1 MAQPGHVVA
10 LSRAGSPGSQH
21 ARVRWLAATLFLGPV
36 FVVIWLLLPHGEVS
50 SLAGVIAMA
59 ASAFALG
66 IVLVLVPSER
76 IPDVA
81 LKCCLFLTTAVI
93 SAGVVF
99 GGASGSVFALFYLWA
114 VPYAFA
120 YFSGRD
126 GVIHTAF
133 VAACYAGVLAIQ
145 RHAGVADVQHP
156 ISRWVMLIGSLGVVG
171 TLVRELTRWGRDSD
185 ARFRRGFDD
194 SQVPMALVTLDG
206 HAMEVNDALCR
217 LVGRERQEIEG
228 RRAGMLVHAE
238 DLGINRAAFARIVR
252 SDAAFER
259 FDSRVVRRD
268 GAPVLASVTASVVRD
283 QHGGPQYFFVQI
295 QDVTAERRAMDELRR
310 RGLQQQAIARL
321 GQLALSERD
330 PVAFMQHLAETVAET
345 LGVERTSVL
354 ELEAAGA
361 EFQVAAG
368 VGWPEGVV
376 GIMRVPSTE
385 NSPAGHA
392 LRSRTQVVVDDV
404 LADARF
410 EIPEIVRALGI
421 RSGVA
426 VVVDGH
432 EAPFGVLVVY
442 ASQLRSFD
450 TDDVAFVQAAA
461 NVLSSAVDRRRSDDA
476 NRFAALHDPLTGLAN
491 RTLALDRL
499 QLALARRGRERT
511 SVAVLV
517 LDLDRFKVIND
528 SLGHDVGD
536 ELLLQLAP
544 RLCEAV
550 RPTDTVARL
559 GGDEFLVVC
568 EAIDGPHEAM
578 VVAER
583 LASAVAAPLTL
594 QSGEH
599 FLSAS
604 IGLAVSSTVGDTA
617 DTPDTPDTLVRDAD
631 AAMYRAKDAGRG
643 RCELFDEGMRKR
655 VLSRLRVETELRSA
669 IRRGALRVHYQP
681 VVDAFT
687 GRPEAVEALV
697 RWEHDE
703 RGLLGPAEFI
713 GVAEETGLIT
723 QLGRFVLE
731 AATAQVAVWQ
741 RTHGPLELCVNVSG
755 RQLANPQFPA
765 EVAAI
770 VRRSGMLPGTLGLEI
785 TESVLIEEAGSSVRV
800 LNALQ
805 EQGLRLLLDDFGTGY
820 SSLSYLKNFPL
831 DALKLDRSFV
841 EGLGVHA
848 GDTAIV
854 EAIMRMAHAV
864 DMSVVAEGVETDDQ
878 LATLRRLGCG
888 RAQGFLF
895 AAPMTASD
903 CAAYLA
909 ARRGAAVA

>member
-1 MAQPGHVVA
+1 MAQRGQVVA

-21 ARVRWLAATLFLGPV
+21 ARVRWLAATLFLGPA
-36 FVVIWLLLPHGEVS
+36 FVVVWLLLPHGEVS

-66 IVLVLVPSER
+66 TVLVLVPSER
-76 IPDVA
+76 VPDVA

-93 SAGVVF
+93 SAGVIF
-99 GGASGSVFALFYLWA
+99 GGESGSVFALFYLWA

-126 GVIHTAF
+126 GVIHTTF
-133 VAACYAGVLAIQ
+133 VAACYAGVLAVQ
-145 RHAGVADVQHP
+145 RHAGVAEVQHP
-156 ISRWVMLIGSLGVVG
+156 ISRWVMLIGSLAVVG

-217 LVGRERQEIEG
+217 LLGREREAIEG
-228 RRAGMLVHAE
+228 RKVGMLVYAE
-238 DLGINRAAFARIVR
+238 DLRINRAAFTRIVR

-259 FDSRVVRRD
+259 FDSRLVRSD
-268 GAPVLASVTASVVRD
+268 GELILASVTASVVRD
-283 QHGGPQYFFVQI
+283 QDGEPQYFFVQT
-295 QDVTAERRAMDELRR
+295 QDVTIERRAMDELRR

-354 ELEAAGA
+354 ELDAAGE
-361 EFQVAAG
+361 EFCVAAG
-368 VGWPEGVV
+368 VGWPQGIVGVL
-376 GIMRVPSTE
+376 RVPSTE

-392 LRSRTQVVVDDV
+392 LRARTQVVVDDV
-404 LADARF
+404 LGDDRF
-410 EIPEIVRALGI
+410 EVPEIVRALGI

-426 VVVDGH
+426 AVVDGH
-432 EAPFGVLVVY
+432 EAPFGVLIVY

-450 TDDVAFVQAAA
+450 ADDVAFVQAAA
-461 NVLSSAVDRRRSDDA
+461 NILSSAVERRRSDDA

-491 RTLALDRL
+491 RTLALDSL
-499 QLALARRGRERT
+499 QLALARRGREGT

-568 EAIDGPHEAM
+568 DVVASPREAM

-583 LASAVAAPLTL
+583 LAAAVAAPLTL

-604 IGLAVSSTVGDTA
+604 IGLAVSSTVGDT
-617 DTPDTPDTLVRDAD
+617 PETLVRDAD
-631 AAMYRAKDAGRG
+631 AAMYRAKEAGRG

-669 IRRGALRVHYQP
+669 ITRGALRVHYQP

-697 RWEHDE
+697 RWEHED

-713 GVAEETGLIT
+713 AVAEETGLIT
-723 QLGRFVLE
+723 RLGRFVLE

-741 RTHGPLELCVNVSG
+741 RTYGPLELCVNVSG

-770 VRRSGMLPGTLGLEI
+770 VQRSGMLPGTLGLEI

-841 EGLGVHA
+841 DGLGVHS

-854 EAIMRMAHAV
+854 EAIVRMAHAV
-864 DMSVVAEGVETDDQ
+864 DMTVVAEGVETDEQ

-895 AAPMTASD
+895 AAPMTAPD
-903 CAAYLA
+903 LAAYLA